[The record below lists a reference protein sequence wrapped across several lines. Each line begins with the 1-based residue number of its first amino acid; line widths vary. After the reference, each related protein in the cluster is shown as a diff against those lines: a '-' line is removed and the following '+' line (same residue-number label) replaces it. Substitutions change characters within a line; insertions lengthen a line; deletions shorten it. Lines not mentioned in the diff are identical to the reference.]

1 MVYSEN
7 IIEILKEIL
16 DYPLQVSQNSFVFA
30 EIVTGELVYVGM
42 AEFRDAITHIS
53 RALWA
58 DDEAETMRNI
68 DEAFEHIRRAGVE
81 SIEWAAARRFEYV
94 KRVIET
100 PSFLFKLIFLKNK
113 KEALQIERQIKK
125 LFIKGR
131 EKKSRKDKWIEAILD
146 YKQAIEKTDELYR
159 LCPSKVEYRYR
170 IFMVIAGLATL
181 AAFVINV
188 YLFFKMVF

>member
-7 IIEILKEIL
+7 IIKNLKEIL

-58 DDEAETMRNI
+58 DDEVEALRKI

-81 SIEWAAARRFEYV
+81 SIEWAAAKRFEYV
-94 KRVIET
+94 RRVIET

-125 LFIKGR
+125 LFIEGR

-146 YKQAIEKTDELYR
+146 YKKAIECRQK
-159 LCPSKVEYRYR
+159 K
-170 IFMVIAGLATL
+170 A
-181 AAFVINV
+181 
-188 YLFFKMVF
+188 